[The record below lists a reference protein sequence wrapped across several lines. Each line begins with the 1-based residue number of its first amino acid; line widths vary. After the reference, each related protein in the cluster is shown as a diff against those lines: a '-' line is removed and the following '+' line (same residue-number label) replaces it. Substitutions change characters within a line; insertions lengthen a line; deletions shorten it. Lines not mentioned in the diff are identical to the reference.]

1 MRRVMVAGS
10 FAILA
15 LACGGDGSDERPDDA
30 MLPPAPDAFMA
41 ADAGPPDSATA
52 LTDAALGDAAVS
64 DGSAVLDAAP
74 AEASMPR
81 PDAGPGVPRPP
92 DPGVINWRPCAENT
106 RECGTMQVPLD
117 HADPASG
124 TIKVA
129 VMRRRASGSRVG
141 TLLMNPGGPGSSAID
156 YLGFFVEDSTSPL
169 LDRFDLVAFDPRGV
183 GYSVRIDCHATLQ
196 QLYAADPSPDDER
209 EWQAASD
216 AAARFAQDCQTAHG
230 ALLPHVGTVN
240 VARDMDLVR
249 AALGETKLNYLG
261 FSYGTSIGARY
272 AELFPQNVGALVLD
286 AAVDLELSALD
297 LALEQ
302 AKSFERALATY
313 FAWCGAGMGRCSWT
327 KGGDPASAFRA
338 LEATIEAT
346 PIAVP
351 TADRP
356 LGPGEFITAVTATLY
371 GGEVGW
377 RALSLGLER
386 ALANNGSTLL
396 EYVDGYLQR
405 EPDGSYTNR
414 EEANQA
420 VNCSDRKPMTLA
432 EIRAATERFA
442 REAPIFGLPAL
453 TGQLVCAHW
462 PVQGTNLPLPRG
474 AGAAPILVL
483 GNVGDPA
490 TPYAWSQALA
500 SDLESAL
507 LLTSVAE
514 GHTSYGRGNACID
527 AAVHGYLFDG
537 VVPAENSCGT
547 APLSRLLFAR
557 GPAMRWRTRGR

>member
-10 FAILA
+10 LA
-15 LACGGDGSDERPDDA
+15 VLAMACAGEGSDEGPDA
-30 MLPPAPDAFMA
+30 SMLPPAPDAA
-41 ADAGPPDSATA
+41 PSEDAGLPDGASSPGDATLSDAATVDAAA
-52 LTDAALGDAAVS
+52 LVDAAL
-64 DGSAVLDAAP
+64 
-74 AEASMPR
+74 AEASTPR
-81 PDAGPGVPRPP
+81 PDAGPSVPRPP
-92 DPGVINWRPCAENT
+92 DPGLISWRPCAENT

-117 HADPASG
+117 HADPAAG

-129 VMRRRASGSRVG
+129 VMRRRASGARVG
-141 TLLMNPGGPGSSAID
+141 ALLMNPGGPGSSAID
-156 YLGFFVEDSTSPL
+156 YLGFFVDDSTSPL

-196 QLYAADPSPDDER
+196 QLYAADPSPDDEG

-216 AAARFAQDCQTAHG
+216 AAKRFAEDCQSAHG
-230 ALLPHVGTVN
+230 SLLPHVATVN

-272 AELFPQNVGALVLD
+272 AELFPQNVGAMVLD
-286 AAVDLELSALD
+286 GAVDLELSALD

-313 FAWCGAGMGRCSWT
+313 FAWCGAGMGRCGWT
-327 KGGDPASAFRA
+327 KGGDPATAFRA
-338 LEATIEAT
+338 LEAAIEAA

-386 ALANNGSTLL
+386 ALANNGATLL

-405 EPDGSYTNR
+405 EPDGAYTNR

-462 PVQGTNLPLPRG
+462 PIQGENLPLPRG
-474 AGAAPILVL
+474 AGAPPILVL

-490 TPYAWSQALA
+490 TPYAWSQSLA
-500 SDLESAL
+500 EDLESAV
-507 LLTSVAE
+507 LLTSLSE

-527 AAVHGYLFDG
+527 GAVHSYLFDG
-537 VVPAENSCGT
+537 VVPPENPCGS
-547 APLSRLLFAR
+547 APLSRLLFSR
-557 GPAMRWRTRGR
+557 GPAMRWRPRGR